1 MRRAAGIAAALA
13 LAAPAFACDLP
24 DDDYATLRRMVARV
38 KYLPQTETWAEAR
51 TREGAQVQ
59 YLLSIDQ
66 PARRDG
72 LCWWPVE
79 VRYDGKLWKRFL
91 VSAAADRVIEDI
103 AR

>member
-1 MRRAAGIAAALA
+1 MKRAAAIAAALA

-24 DDDYATLRRMVARV
+24 DDDYATLRRMVSRV
-38 KYLPQTETWAEAR
+38 KYLRQTETWAEAR
-51 TREGAQVQ
+51 TRAGAQVQ
-59 YLLSIDQ
+59 YQLSIDQ

-79 VRYDGKLWKRFL
+79 VRADGKLWKRFL
-91 VSAAADRVIEDI
+91 VSPAANRVIEDS

>member
-1 MRRAAGIAAALA
+1 VRRAAGIAAALA

-38 KYLPQTETWAEAR
+38 KYLPQTESWAEAR
-51 TREGAQVQ
+51 TRDGAQVQ
-59 YLLSIDQ
+59 YVLSLDR
-66 PARRDG
+66 PSRRDG

-79 VRYDGKLWKRFL
+79 VRADGTVWKRFL
-91 VSAAADRVIEDI
+91 VTAAADRVIEDI

>member
-1 MRRAAGIAAALA
+1 VRRAAGIAAALA

-24 DDDYATLRRMVARV
+24 DDDYATLRRMVSRV
-38 KYLPQTETWAEAR
+38 KYLRQTETWAEAR

-59 YLLSIDQ
+59 YQLSIDQ

-79 VRYDGKLWKRFL
+79 VRADGRLWKRFL
-91 VSAAADRVIEDI
+91 VTAGGERVMEDS
-103 AR
+103 RR